1 MKKIAKA
8 IKIFLKNL
16 IRIIDKKIVVP
27 ITKLIVLITSKFNKS
42 GRTIENWLTKKNT
55 LLFISLFLAIALFI
69 IIDQK
74 IIVFNDNTA
83 EVLKSQ
89 PVEVIYNE
97 EAYVVEGLPETVDIT
112 LIGSKTDLYIA
123 KQSSSQQVT
132 VDLSG
137 LKPGTHKVNITY
149 NQNAGN
155 IEYMVNPS
163 VATVIISQK
172 VSETRTLSVDVINK
186 DKLDPTLII
195 KNINYDTDKVVIK
208 GSEKTLDKVAT
219 VKALVN
225 VENMVSQQVGI
236 TPIEDIPLVAYDEKG
251 NVVDVEIVPQKI
263 DVELE
268 IASPSKEVPI
278 KVIPKG
284 EVSFGL
290 AISSMNV
297 SETKVTVYG
306 EEEVLSSLTY
316 IPVEIDVS
324 GLKED
329 KEYKIELVKP
339 VGVSS
344 LSVNNVTVHVSL
356 GDIASKDIEEV
367 VITPINLDEN
377 KFKAQVDA
385 SGYTVTVNV
394 KGVQNVIDSIT
405 SSDIKANVDLSGI
418 TEEGEY
424 EIAVLAEGTDSR
436 VTYTSKTK
444 KVKITIFKK

>member
-1 MKKIAKA
+1 MKKTMKA
-8 IKIFLKNL
+8 ISIFFKNL
-16 IRIIDKKIVVP
+16 IKIIDKKIVVP
-27 ITKLIVLITSKFNKS
+27 ITKLIVLVTSKFGKS
-42 GRTIENWLTKKNT
+42 GRRIENWLTKTNT
-55 LLFISLFLAIALFI
+55 LLFISLFLSIALFI

-83 EVLKSQ
+83 EVLKNQ
-89 PVEVIYNE
+89 TVDVIYNE

-123 KQSSSQQVT
+123 KQSSSQKVT

-137 LKPGTHKVNITY
+137 LKPGTHKVNISYT
-149 NQNAGN
+149 QNAGN

-163 VATVIISQK
+163 VATVIISPK
-172 VSETRTLSVDVINK
+172 VSETRTLSVDLINK
-186 DKLDPTLII
+186 DKLDPKLTI

-208 GSEKTLDKVAT
+208 GSEKTLEKVAT

-225 VENMVSQQVGI
+225 INDIVTQEVGTTTI
-236 TPIEDIPLVAYDEKG
+236 KDVPLIAYDENGK
-251 NVVDVEIVPQKI
+251 VVDVEIVPQKI

-268 IASPSKEVPI
+268 ITSPSKEVAI

-306 EEEVLSSLTY
+306 DEATIATLTS
-316 IPVEIDVS
+316 IPIEIDVN
-324 GLKED
+324 GLKEN
-329 KEYKIELVKP
+329 KEYKVELPKP

-344 LSVNNVTVHVSL
+344 LSVNNVTVNVSL
-356 GDIASKDIEEV
+356 AEIASKDIEEV

-377 KFKAQVDA
+377 KYKAQVNKEDA
-385 SGYTVTVNV
+385 IVVVNV
-394 KGVQNVIDSIT
+394 KGVQNVIDNLT
-405 SSDIKANVDLSGI
+405 AADISANVDLSGL
-418 TEEGEY
+418 TEGEH
-424 EIAVLAEGTDSR
+424 EVAIDVEGTDPR

-444 KVKITIFKK
+444 KIKITIFKK

>member
-1 MKKIAKA
+1 MKKIIKA
-8 IKIFLKNL
+8 ISIFCKNVIRL
-16 IRIIDKKIVVP
+16 IDQKIVVP
-27 ITKLIVLITSKFNKS
+27 ITKLIVLITSKFS
-42 GRTIENWLTKKNT
+42 SSSRFIENWLTKKNT
-55 LLFISLFLAIALFI
+55 LLFISLFLAITLFI
-69 IIDQK
+69 VIDQK
-74 IIVFNDNTA
+74 ILVFTDNTA
-83 EVLKSQ
+83 EVLKNQ
-89 PVEVIYNE
+89 PVDIIYNE

-123 KQSSSQQVT
+123 KQSSSQKVT

-149 NQNAGN
+149 SQNAGN

-172 VSETRTLSVDVINK
+172 VSETRTLSVDIINK
-186 DKLDPTLII
+186 DKLDSTLTI
-195 KNINYDTDKVVIK
+195 KNINYDTDKIVIK
-208 GSEKTLDKVAT
+208 GSEKTLKKVAT

-225 VENMVSQQVGI
+225 VNDIVSQQVG
-236 TPIEDIPLVAYDEKG
+236 TTTVKDVPLIAYDENG

-306 EEEVLSSLTY
+306 DEETLASLTS
-316 IPVEIDVS
+316 IPVEIDVN
-324 GLKED
+324 GLQEN
-329 KEYKIELVKP
+329 KEYKVELSKP
-339 VGVSS
+339 VGINS
-344 LSVNNVTVHVSL
+344 LSVNNVTVTVGL
-356 GDIASKDIEEV
+356 GEISSKDISGV
-367 VITPINLDEN
+367 GITPINLGDN
-377 KFKAQVDA
+377 YKAQSVSEA
-385 SGYTVTVNV
+385 AATVTVNV
-394 KGVQNVIDSIT
+394 KGVRNVIDNIS
-405 SSDIKANVDLSGI
+405 SSDIKAYVDLSGL
-418 TEEGEY
+418 TEGEH
-424 EIAVLAEGTDSR
+424 EVDVLVEGNDSR

-444 KVKITIFKK
+444 KVKIIISKK

>member
-1 MKKIAKA
+1 MKKIIKA
-8 IKIFLKNL
+8 ISIFCKNVIRL
-16 IRIIDKKIVVP
+16 IDQKIVVP
-27 ITKLIVLITSKFNKS
+27 ITKLIVLITSKFS
-42 GRTIENWLTKKNT
+42 SSSRFIENWLTKKNT
-55 LLFISLFLAIALFI
+55 LLFISLFLAITLFI
-69 IIDQK
+69 VIDQK
-74 IIVFNDNTA
+74 ILVFTDNTA
-83 EVLKSQ
+83 EVLKNQ
-89 PVEVIYNE
+89 PVDIIYNE

-123 KQSSSQQVT
+123 KQSSSQKVT

-149 NQNAGN
+149 SQNAGN

-172 VSETRTLSVDVINK
+172 VSETRTLSVDIINK
-186 DKLDPTLII
+186 DKLDSTLTI
-195 KNINYDTDKVVIK
+195 KNINYDTDKIVIK
-208 GSEKTLDKVAT
+208 GSEKTLKKVAT

-225 VENMVSQQVGI
+225 VNDIVSQQVG
-236 TPIEDIPLVAYDEKG
+236 TTTVKDVPLIAYDENG

-306 EEEVLSSLTY
+306 DEETLASLTS
-316 IPVEIDVS
+316 IPVEIDVN
-324 GLKED
+324 GLQEN
-329 KEYKIELVKP
+329 KEYKVELSKP
-339 VGVSS
+339 VGINS
-344 LSVNNVTVHVSL
+344 LSVNNVTVTVGL
-356 GDIASKDIEEV
+356 GEISSKDISGV
-367 VITPINLDEN
+367 GITPMNLGDN
-377 KFKAQVDA
+377 YKAQSVSEA
-385 SGYTVTVNV
+385 AATVTVNV
-394 KGVQNVIDSIT
+394 KGVRNVIDNIS
-405 SSDIKANVDLSGI
+405 SSDIKAYVDLSGL
-418 TEEGEY
+418 TEGEH
-424 EIAVLAEGTDSR
+424 EVDVLVEGNDSR

-444 KVKITIFKK
+444 KVKIIISKK

>member
-1 MKKIAKA
+1 MKKTMKA
-8 IKIFLKNL
+8 ISIFFKNL
-16 IRIIDKKIVVP
+16 IKLIDKKIIVP
-27 ITKLIVLITSKFNKS
+27 ITKLIVLITSKFDRS
-42 GRTIENWLTKKNT
+42 GRRIENWLTKTNT

-83 EVLKSQ
+83 EVLKNQ
-89 PVEVIYNE
+89 KVDVIYNE

-123 KQSSSQQVT
+123 KQSSSQKVT

-149 NQNAGN
+149 TQNAGN

-172 VSETRTLSVDVINK
+172 VSETRSLSVDIINR
-186 DKLDPTLII
+186 DKLDPTLTI

-208 GSEKTLDKVAT
+208 GSEKTLEKVAT

-225 VENMVSQQVGI
+225 IDDMVSQKVGTTTI
-236 TPIEDIPLVAYDEKG
+236 KDVPLVAYDENG

-263 DVELE
+263 DVQLD
-268 IASPSKEVPI
+268 ITSPSKEVAI

-284 EVSFGL
+284 EVSFGY

-306 EEEVLSSLTY
+306 DEDTLASLTS
-316 IPVEIDVS
+316 IPVEIDVN
-324 GLKED
+324 GLQEN
-329 KEYKIELVKP
+329 KEYKVELTKP
-339 VGVSS
+339 VGINS
-344 LSVNNVTVHVSL
+344 LSVNNVTITVSL
-356 GDIASKDIEEV
+356 GEIASKDVTDV

-377 KFKAQVDA
+377 NYKAQIDSSCA
-385 SGYTVTVNV
+385 TITVNI
-394 KGVQNVIDSIT
+394 KGVQNVIDNIT
-405 SSDIKANVDLSGI
+405 SSDMKAYVDLSGL
-418 TEEGEY
+418 TEGEH
-424 EIAVLAEGTDSR
+424 EVGVLVEGNDSR
-436 VTYTSKTK
+436 VTYTSKIK